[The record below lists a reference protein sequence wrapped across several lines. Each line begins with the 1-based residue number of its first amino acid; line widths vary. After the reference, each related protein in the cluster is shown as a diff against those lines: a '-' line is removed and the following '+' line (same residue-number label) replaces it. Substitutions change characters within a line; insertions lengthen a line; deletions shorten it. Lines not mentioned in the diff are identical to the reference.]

1 MGLKQLWRQSRARV
15 LAAVILLTTLGLI
28 GAAAYSYLSYRRA
41 AEALIIERDRQ
52 VALLTAVRLRDELGK
67 LGDELQALARSQ
79 SLYLGLTDRQRLFL
93 RGASQRLS
101 LFDGGVILMDNG
113 GRVRATVPERWDI
126 MSDDWSSQE
135 FFKSM
140 LVAQP
145 PAIHFSP
152 VLNVGPGD
160 TPVVVMSVP
169 VLGENKEMVGV
180 LSGLFRLGQSQVS
193 AFYASIVRL
202 RLTGSGDTYIVDSSG
217 RIIYDAEYQRIGDT
231 IDVGAT
237 LAGAQLESTNAQGGA
252 TRTQDAEGHEV
263 VTAFAP
269 VPGTDWMLV
278 TETDW
283 AAATAPVQR
292 FATGLIALLALG
304 VIVPTTGVALLAR
317 GQRSD
322 LKGRD
327 QAAIEGRL
335 NRQVRQRLLPNQA
348 PLLNGWDV
356 GVYHRSATDST
367 TAHDMHDFMLLPD
380 GRLMSSLATVAEQ
393 GIAAVHLLSTLR
405 TAFRMA
411 ACHAPSAGQVL
422 TQCNNLI
429 CPEVR
434 PESAITSI
442 YAILDPDKGRLQ
454 IASAGFCAPLLWRDG
469 DLVEMREGGPFL
481 GETLSY
487 EYTHEE
493 VLLAPGESIIFYSPG
508 VLGVQP
514 ETGDAFG
521 PERAR
526 AALSASGE
534 ATGQGI
540 VDALGLDLTTFAAP
554 DSLNHQDI
562 TVIALSR
569 MMTQRAADAPRRSL
583 MDDLRALGET
593 DTDL

>member
-1 MGLKQLWRQSRARV
+1 VRLKRFWWQSRARI

-28 GAAAYSYLSYRRA
+28 GAATYSYLSYRKA
-41 AEALIIERDRQ
+41 AEQLIIERDRQ
-52 VALLTAVRLRDELGK
+52 VALLTAVRLRDELDK
-67 LGDELQALARSQ
+67 LADELQALARSQ

-101 LFDGGVILMDNG
+101 LFDGGVILMDNS

-152 VLNVGPGD
+152 VLDVGPGAA
-160 TPVVVMSVP
+160 PVVVMSVP

-202 RLTGSGDTYIVDSSG
+202 RLAGSGDTYIVDGSG
-217 RIIYDAEYQRIGDT
+217 RIIYDASYQRTGDT
-231 IDVGAT
+231 IDVEAT
-237 LAGAQLESTNAQGGA
+237 SAVAAGVAPATKQGGA
-252 TRTQDAEGHEV
+252 RRTQDAEGHEV
-263 VTAFAP
+263 VAAFAP

-283 AAATAPVQR
+283 TAAMAPVQR

-304 VIVPTTGVALLAR
+304 MIIPTLGVALLAR

-322 LKGRD
+322 LLGRD
-327 QAAIEGRL
+327 QATVEELLSRQGR
-335 NRQVRQRLLPNQA
+335 QHLLPRQT

-356 GVYHRSATDST
+356 GAHHRSATNGAV
-367 TAHDMHDFMLLPD
+367 AHDMYDFMLLPD
-380 GRLMSSLATVAEQ
+380 GRLMTSLATVADK
-393 GIAAVHLLSTLR
+393 GVTAVHLLSTLR
-405 TAFRMA
+405 AAFRMA
-411 ACHAPSAGQVL
+411 ACRAQSASQVL

-429 CPEVR
+429 CPELR

-442 YAILDPDKGRLQ
+442 YAFLDPESGCLQ
-454 IASAGFCAPLLWRDG
+454 VASAGFCAPLLWRGG
-469 DLVEMREGGPFL
+469 DLTEMREGGAFL
-481 GETLSY
+481 GQALNHEFV
-487 EYTHEE
+487 HEE
-493 VLLAPGESIIFYSPG
+493 VMLAPGESIIFYSPG
-508 VLGVQP
+508 VLGVRP
-514 ETGDAFG
+514 ETGETFG
-521 PERAR
+521 PERVR
-526 AALSASGE
+526 ATLSASGE
-534 ATGQGI
+534 VTGQGL
-540 VDALGLDLTTFAAP
+540 VDAVCLDLTTFAEK
-554 DSLNHQDI
+554 DSLQHQDI

-569 MMTQRAADAPRRSL
+569 SIAQRAQGSRRTL
-583 MDDLRALGET
+583 MDNLRGLGET